1 MAAYSGLVQ
10 FGATT
15 FFAKSHSLESC
26 GSNGLPLTPNSISIL
41 GTAQKLKTLK
51 HPYLCSYLDIIRG
64 KHGSYRKQPFFS
76 VIFYNIFLPF
86 FAERISVVCELF
98 PQNLTQ
104 IMAGSK
110 TWEAKDIILLLRQI
124 SEALAYL
131 EENGI
136 VHRALE
142 PDNVLFGWSGE
153 AKLFN
158 YGLFYMTGEGKFISF
173 PIG

>member
-1 MAAYSGLVQ
+1 MVP
-10 FGATT
+10 T
-15 FFAKSHSLESC
+15 E
-26 GSNGLPLTPNSISIL
+26 I
-41 GTAQKLKTLK
+41 
-51 HPYLCSYLDIIRG
+51 
-64 KHGSYRKQPFFS
+64 QPFFS
-76 VIFYNIFLPF
+76 AICFNIFSAF
-86 FAERISVVCELF
+86 IFAERISVVCELF

-124 SEALAYL
+124 LEALAYL

-136 VHRALE
+136 VHRALD